1 MYRDIKNHI
10 KLIIVINKPK
20 KIKMNVANRKTGDW
34 LAQFGFFLYVP
45 YGTWEVLITIIKKC
59 VDRIKMNVG
68 NFIFT
73 VNFFTNEVF
82 RAVSK

>member
-34 LAQFGFFLYVP
+34 LAQFGFFFVCSLRHT
-45 YGTWEVLITIIKKC
+45 GGFNNNNKKC

-82 RAVSK
+82 SRS

>member
-34 LAQFGFFLYVP
+34 LAQFGFFFVCSLRHTGGFV
-45 YGTWEVLITIIKKC
+45 
-59 VDRIKMNVG
+59 KMKMCGQNK
-68 NFIFT
+68 
-73 VNFFTNEVF
+73 NECG
-82 RAVSK
+82 